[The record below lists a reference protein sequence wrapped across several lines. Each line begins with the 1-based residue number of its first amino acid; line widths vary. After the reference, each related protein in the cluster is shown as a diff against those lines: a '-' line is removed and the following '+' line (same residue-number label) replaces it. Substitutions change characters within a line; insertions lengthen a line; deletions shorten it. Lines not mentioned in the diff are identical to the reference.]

1 MAKAG
6 RRARARALA
15 MARAAA
21 QRRQQEQDAAEAAH
35 GNSTIEKL
43 PADILGVLFGCLGF
57 HSSLA
62 ASHASKTLHKAPDA
76 AMRARHRLTLAA
88 MSDSSHDS
96 DSEDEEGSVEGI
108 DWEWMDLPFGF
119 ERVKFVF
126 NRAEARHRRRA
137 ARRQAEADA
146 RVEDAWAERVYGP
159 GASDDMVSV

>member
-21 QRRQQEQDAAEAAH
+21 QRRQQRQQDAAAAAAH

-137 ARRQAEADA
+137 ARRQAAADA
-146 RVEDAWAERVYGP
+146 
-159 GASDDMVSV
+159 

>member
-6 RRARARALA
+6 RRARARVLA

-21 QRRQQEQDAAEAAH
+21 RRRLQQQQDAAAREAARRT
-35 GNSTIEKL
+35 STIEEL
-43 PADILGVLFGCLGF
+43 PADVLGVLFGCLGF

-126 NRAEARHRRRA
+126 NRAEARHRRRV
-137 ARRQAEADA
+137 ARRQAAADA
-146 RVEDAWAERVYGP
+146 
-159 GASDDMVSV
+159 